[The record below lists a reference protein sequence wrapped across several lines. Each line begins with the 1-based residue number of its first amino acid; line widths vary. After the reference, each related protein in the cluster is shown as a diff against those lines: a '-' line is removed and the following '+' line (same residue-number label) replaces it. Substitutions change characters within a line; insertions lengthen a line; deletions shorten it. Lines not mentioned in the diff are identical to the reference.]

1 MFIRYFSSISENVI
15 CVAPTVEGWYR
26 AQVVAVDAETD
37 TCDIKFVDYGGY
49 LTLNSSLLRQI
60 RGDFMTLPF
69 QAAECYLANVV
80 PIGGTCLE
88 HWIRILL
95 TLELIGVIG
104 FAVWLLSQSSCI

>member
-15 CVAPTVEGWYR
+15 CVAPTMEGWYR

-49 LTLNSSLLRQI
+49 LTLDSSLLRQI

-80 PIGGTCLE
+80 PVGGTCLE
-88 HWIRILL
+88 HLL
-95 TLELIGVIG
+95 DPDIGVIG